1 MNPSGAS
8 VPGPGGHTRAQ
19 QAHSL
24 SHDPLWP
31 RAGDWPAWAPGA
43 RADAVLVGIPT
54 WRTSLSPG
62 QAHTTPAAIRDALR
76 YYSADALVRTPAA
89 SWSHNAEPADR
100 SDSLR
105 PRHAGHARL
114 SVLDA
119 GDVLEP
125 DGPGEERAIARVAEL
140 AATASLVIVLGGDNA
155 ATVPA
160 ALGTWGARIATA
172 GLVTLDAHHDLRDGT
187 TNGSP
192 VRRLLEAGLAGERVS
207 QVGIEPLANSRA
219 YAERAAEHGIT
230 VVTRA
235 ELLRTPIEAAMTA
248 ALDRASTAGGPVHVD
263 LDLDVCD
270 RSVAPGCPASVP
282 GGLSAIELRTAARL
296 AGAHPAVT
304 SIDLT
309 ELDATRDTADQ
320 RTVRLAAL
328 CVLEAL
334 AGLASRPTAA
344 RAAG

>member
-1 MNPSGAS
+1 MSGRS
-8 VPGPGGHTRAQ
+8 V
-19 QAHSL
+19 L
-24 SHDPLWP
+24 SHDPQWP
-31 RAGDWPAWAPGA
+31 RAGDWPSWTPGS

-76 YYSADALVRTPAA
+76 YYSADALA
-89 SWSHNAEPADR
+89 
-100 SDSLR
+100 R
-105 PRHAGHARL
+105 PDGSRVT
-114 SVLDA
+114 VLDA
-119 GDVLEP
+119 GDAPEP
-125 DGPGEERAIARVAEL
+125 DGAGDEAATARVAEV
-140 AATASLVIVLGGDNA
+140 AAGASLVIVLGGDNA

-160 ALGTWGARIATA
+160 ALGAWGTRIGTA

-192 VRRLLEAGLAGERVS
+192 VRRLLEAGLSGDRTS
-207 QVGIEPLANSRA
+207 QLGIEPLANSRA
-219 YAERAAEHGIT
+219 YAARTAEKGIT

-235 ELLRTPIEAAMTA
+235 DLLRTPIAAAMTA
-248 ALDRASTAGGPVHVD
+248 ALDRAASAGGPVHVD

-296 AGAHPAVT
+296 AGAHPAVV

-309 ELDATRDTADQ
+309 ELDAARDTADQ
-320 RTVRLAAL
+320 RTVRFAAL
-328 CVLEAL
+328 CVLEGL
-334 AGLASRPTAA
+334 AGLASRPPAA
-344 RAAG
+344 RAKG